1 MTIHVVGGVYS
12 EYCVRPAWN
21 NLYGSAGRAAV
32 AIAKMDADVSLHSYF
47 TKNSAEQFKADFVW
61 HSNLLVTE
69 TPAETVARF
78 WYLHDS
84 AKPKIFDR
92 PAQSEAPIVI
102 SETKVVRFGI
112 LDGDAVVNA
121 EWAVYDPQNMGTAFA
136 FGANGSKAKHLALVL
151 NAYEARAMSNFLG
164 KPLEECA
171 RLLGE
176 QQGAEVVVIKM
187 GPAGALVWA
196 NNRAET
202 VPAYRTSNVWKIG
215 SGDCFVAHFALA
227 WMYDACTPL
236 AAAERA
242 SKATAFY
249 CERMSLPTREEL
261 KGFSPEPIRPSEA
274 FLNGAKRQVYLAG
287 PFFDLAQVWM
297 VEEARRNLS
306 ESGLKVFSPFHNIG
320 LGNAQQVVQQDLE
333 AIRASDIV
341 FAIVDG
347 LDAGTLYEI
356 GYARALGKP
365 VVVFSERESEESLK
379 MAEGSDCLIV
389 RNYTTALYATLWKAA
404 EL

>member
-1 MTIHVVGGVYS
+1 MTIHVVGGVYN

-21 NLYGSAGRAAV
+21 SLYGSAGRAAV
-32 AIAKMDADVSLHSYF
+32 AIARMDADVNLHSYF
-47 TKNSAEQFKADFVW
+47 TKSTGEQFRADFVW
-61 HSNLLVTE
+61 HGNLHVTE
-69 TPAETVARF
+69 TPAQTVARF

-92 PAQSEAPIVI
+92 PAQAEPPIVVN
-102 SETKVVRFGI
+102 EAKVVRFGI
-112 LDGDAVVNA
+112 LDGDAVVEA
-121 EWAVYDPQNMGTAFA
+121 EWAVYDPQNMGTAIP

-151 NAYEARAMSNFLG
+151 NAYEAQAMANAFG
-164 KPLEECA
+164 KPLQECA
-171 RLLGE
+171 RLLAE

-196 NNRAET
+196 DNQAHT
-202 VPAYRTSNVWKIG
+202 VPAYRTTNVWKIG

-227 WMYDACTPL
+227 WMNDGCTPL

-242 SKATAFY
+242 SRATAFY

-261 KGFSPEPIRPSEA
+261 EKFAPPPIEPSAA
-274 FLNGAKRQVYLAG
+274 FLSGKKRQVYLAG

-297 VEEARRNLS
+297 VEEARRNLV
-306 ESGLKVFSPFHNIG
+306 ESGLKVFSPFHDIG
-320 LGNAQQVVQQDLE
+320 LGSAQQVVQQDLD
-333 AIRASDIV
+333 AIKASDLV

-356 GYARALGKP
+356 GYARALGIP
-365 VVVFSERESEESLK
+365 VIVFSERESEESLK
-379 MAEGSDCLIV
+379 MAEGSDCIV
-389 RNYTTALYATLWKAA
+389 NRNYTTALYTTLWRAA